1 LSADLLWKH
10 ERTGWVVQVPR
21 GRLSNADLQGELQ
34 MTWTSAP
41 SSSSGS
47 LDLQAS
53 LKRVDARQ
61 VPRYLPV
68 QLQEGVRHYLR
79 DALKQGSADNVK
91 LRVRGPLEHF
101 PFVNPQQGEFRVS
114 AQLNRVTYAYAP
126 AVTQTS
132 HGLPDW
138 PALTELSGDL
148 LIERDSLQIKG
159 AKARLAGAPTLAWS
173 GLEMSIPHLAEPVVE
188 VRGDARGPLSETLRL
203 MQSPG
208 LSRLLSQTLD
218 KSSGNGTVD
227 LKLRLSLPIDHL
239 EQTRASGQLVFSGN
253 DLILM
258 PQAPSLQ
265 RLRGALQFS
274 ETGLS
279 LQGMQ
284 ARALGGDAR
293 LEGGLRWTPSAH
305 EPPQQLRIQ
314 GYASAE
320 GLRQQRD
327 WQAASRLWAL
337 MDGGASYT
345 ATLQWRQGLPDLL
358 VTSSLQ
364 GLSLQAPAPL
374 GKSAESSQAFRLE
387 YGLTPETRTAPA
399 SRWQDQFQLTVGS
412 TLKAQLIRD
421 IGSSA
426 SRVMRGGVSLSQDG
440 APAVVLP
447 AEGMGLSARF
457 DELNLDQWSAWL
469 DKLGASPA
477 HLVTAPTGA
486 RSAPASGA
494 DITQDLLPTAL
505 ALSAQ
510 RVISEG
516 RTLHHLIVGA
526 TRQGDLWRATLSA
539 DELNGYSEYRP
550 ATATQSA
557 RLYARLAR
565 LVIPPSAVS
574 QVDTLLSEQPT
585 SMPALDIVVNDL
597 ELKGKRLGRAEI
609 DAVNRINAQGSREW
623 QLNKLNLSNPDA
635 TFTARGNWQ
644 PTGPQTSRRTQLDFT
659 MEVQDAGD
667 LLGRLGSPG
676 LVRQG
681 KGKLVGQVGWNGSPM
696 SPDYASM
703 SGQFNIQIERG
714 QFLKSEPGA
723 ARLFGVL
730 NLQALPRRLM
740 LDFRDVF
747 SEGFAF
753 DAFRGDVTI
762 QQGMASTNN
771 LQMKGVNAAVMMEGR
786 ADIARETQD
795 VKVVVVPEFNAG
807 TASLFYSTIN
817 PVLGLTSYLAQ
828 YFLSRP
834 LVKAATQE
842 FHVSGS
848 WSDPQVKK
856 VEP

>member
-1 LSADLLWKH
+1 MA
-10 ERTGWVVQVPR
+10 
-21 GRLSNADLQGELQ
+21 
-34 MTWTSAP
+34 
-41 SSSSGS
+41 
-47 LDLQAS
+47 
-53 LKRVDARQ
+53 
-61 VPRYLPV
+61 RYLPV
-68 QLQEGVRHYLR
+68 RLSEGVRHYLR

-91 LRVRGPLEHF
+91 LRIRGNLDQF
-101 PFVNPQQGEFRVS
+101 PFVAPNPGEFHVS
-114 AQLNRVTYAYAP
+114 AQLNRVTYAYVPGASPTGSSP
-126 AVTQTS
+126 ASGT
-132 HGLPDW
+132 DW

-148 LIERDSLQIKG
+148 LIDRDSLQIKG
-159 AKARLAGAPTLAWS
+159 AKTRLAGAPSLAWS
-173 GLEMSIPHLAEPVVE
+173 SVEASIPHLAEPVVE
-188 VRGDARGPLSETLRL
+188 VRGDARGPLNEALRL

-208 LSRLLSQTLD
+208 LSRVLSQTLD
-218 KSSGNGTVD
+218 KSSGTGPVD
-227 LKLRLSLPIDHL
+227 IKLRLSLPLSHL
-239 EQTRASGQLVFSGN
+239 EQTRASGQLVLNGN
-253 DLILM
+253 DLSLM
-258 PQAPSLQ
+258 PQVPSLQ
-265 RLRGALQFS
+265 RVRGTLQFS
-274 ETGLS
+274 DTGLV
-279 LQGMQ
+279 LQGVQ
-284 ARALGGDAR
+284 ARVLGGDAR
-293 LEGGLRWTPSAH
+293 LEGGLRWTPSAS
-305 EPPQQLRIQ
+305 EPPLQLRIQ

-320 GLRQQRD
+320 GLRQQRE
-327 WQAASRLWAL
+327 WQAGSRLWAL
-337 MDGGASYT
+337 MDGGTSYN
-345 ATLQWRQGLPDLL
+345 AVMQWRQGLPDLV
-358 VTSSLQ
+358 VTSTLQ
-364 GLSLQAPAPL
+364 GLSWQAPAPL
-374 GKSAESSQAFRLE
+374 GKNADSTQAFRLE
-387 YGLTPETRTAPA
+387 YGLAADTRAAGTA
-399 SRWQDQFQLTVGS
+399 RGQDQFLLSVGS
-412 TLKAQLIRD
+412 VLKAQVVRD
-421 IGSSA
+421 ISGVSA
-426 SRVMRGGVSLSQDG
+426 RVLRGGVSLSPQA
-440 APAVVLP
+440 APNVVLP
-447 AEGMGLSARF
+447 ADGIGLNARF

-469 DKLGASPA
+469 DKLGASPSS
-477 HLVTAPTGA
+477 LVTSTGTGRSSRANPTDA
-486 RSAPASGA
+486 L
-494 DITQDLLPTAL
+494 QDLMPSAL

-510 RVISEG
+510 RVTSEG
-516 RTLHHLIVGA
+516 RTLHQLVVGA

-550 ATATQSA
+550 ASSTQPA
-557 RLYARLAR
+557 RLFARLAR

-574 QVDTLLSEQPT
+574 QVDTMLSEQPT
-585 SMPALDIVVNDL
+585 TLPALDIVVNDL

-609 DAVNRINAQGSREW
+609 DAVHRMNAQGQREW

-644 PTGPQTSRRTQLDFT
+644 LSGPQAIRRTQLDFT
-659 MEVQDAGD
+659 LDVQDSGD

-681 KGKLVGQVGWNGSPM
+681 KGKLAGQVGWNGSPM

-786 ADIARETQD
+786 TDIARETQD
-795 VKVVVVPEFNAG
+795 IKVVVVPEFNAG
-807 TASLFYSTIN
+807 TASLFYGTIN

-834 LVKAATQE
+834 LVKANTQE